1 MEMIQ
6 NAYAGFAKGNMTMLD
21 NLKLGYGGTQS
32 EMQRLIKDAAALDS
46 SIDANSMSFANIVKA
61 IHVVQTEMGIMGATA
76 EEAEG
81 TISGSLASLKASWMN
96 LLTGFGDENANV
108 PELVQKVID
117 SAVTTAWNI
126 IPRIGEILNGITEAI
141 VSYAPVVIEKG
152 KEFISWLGNGILEGV
167 PMLIEKLPEV
177 IAATINFLAENLP
190 TWSEKGMEFVGKLAF
205 GIIQAIPDLVAK
217 LPEVITAAM
226 NFFTNQF
233 PTVLK
238 KGGEILG
245 QLIMGILGA
254 IPDLV
259 MVLPQVLTAIVD
271 AVKSGWEMLRDA
283 GKYLIEGLWE
293 GISDKIAWLKDKV
306 SGVVDIIKGWFT
318 GKDGFDE
325 HSPSKWSKQVFRYVM
340 EGGGEGL
347 DAGLPGLMQSVGSV
361 TDMVKSGLDFG
372 TATVDFSSSGLGV
385 SSSGIING
393 VSNSDSES
401 GGAITVNLMLPD
413 GTSFARYFLPSFI
426 DVARADGT
434 PILNPL

>member
-1 MEMIQ
+1 M
-6 NAYAGFAKGNMTMLD
+6 
-21 NLKLGYGGTQS
+21 YGGTKE
-32 EMQRLIKDAAALDS
+32 EMQRLIKHAASLTGVQEELGVS
-46 SIDANSMSFANIVKA
+46 VDANSMSYANIVDA
-61 IHVVQTEMGIMGATA
+61 IHVVQYEMGIMGATA

-117 SAVTTAWNI
+117 SAVTTAGNI

-152 KEFISWLGNGILEGV
+152 KEFIGWLGNGILEGV

-259 MVLPQVLTAIVD
+259 MALPQVLTAIVD

-283 GKYLIEGLWE
+283 GKYLLEGLWE
-293 GISDKIAWLKDKV
+293 GIKSKITWLKDKV
-306 SGVVDIIKGWFT
+306 TGVISNVVG
-318 GKDGFDE
+318 GVKDFLGIA
-325 HSPSKWSKQVFRYVM
+325 SPSKVFAGI
-340 EGGGEGL
+340 GGYMAEGL
-347 DAGLPGLMQSVGSV
+347 GKGWEDEYGA
-361 TDMVKSGLDFG
+361 VKRKIENGLDFG
-372 TATVDFSSSGLGV
+372 TANIDFSASGVGQMQRGFSTAMQTASAMAGEIKIVVQSVL
-385 SSSGIING
+385 
-393 VSNSDSES
+393 
-401 GGAITVNLMLPD
+401 D
-413 GTSFARYFLPSFI
+413 G
-426 DVARADGT
+426 DVIGETAYTYAANKARAYGG
-434 PILNPL
+434 